1 MRPIRLVMSA
11 FGPYADQQ
19 NLDFS
24 DLQGRKF
31 FLICGPTGAGKTTVL
46 DAICYALY
54 GSTSGDLRSGDD
66 MRSDYAEPDQMTHV
80 EFDFS
85 IGDRYYRVCRSPA
98 QEVPKKR
105 GEGMRL
111 EPSSAALYELTPEA
125 PKKI

>member
-80 EFDFS
+80 EFDFPLETG
-85 IGDRYYRVCRSPA
+85 ITVCAGPPRR
-98 QEVPKKR
+98 KCRKN
-105 GEGMRL
+105 GEKACGWNRL
-111 EPSSAALYELTPEA
+111 RQRCMN
-125 PKKI
+125 